1 MFYNPEIGHNLPHD
15 PFKAIVSP
23 RPIGWISSFDKEK
36 NVNLAPYSF
45 FNAVADNPPMVMFSI
60 TGQKT
65 NNIPLKDTLKN
76 IVETK
81 CFVVNVVSKDLLHQ
95 MNQTSGHYPKD
106 IDEFVSAKLEK
117 SNCVNIDVPRV
128 KKSPA
133 SLECILHKVLKLPGF
148 SNNMVIGKV
157 VGIHI
162 NDQNLKNGL
171 FDVLTY
177 DPIARMGYKDY
188 ISVSKKFELDRPK

>member
-1 MFYNPEIGHNLPHD
+1 MFYNPEIGHNLPHN

-23 RPIGWISSFDKEK
+23 RPIGWISSIDKEN

-65 NNIPLKDTLKN
+65 NNNPLKDTLRN
-76 IVETK
+76 IIETK
-81 CFVVNVVSKDLLHQ
+81 CFVVNIVSKDLLHQ
-95 MNQTSGHYPKD
+95 MNQTSGYYPKD
-106 IDEFVSAKLEK
+106 IDEFKAAKLEK
-117 SNCVNIDVPRV
+117 SSCVNIDVPRV

-133 SLECILHKVLKLPGF
+133 SLECILHKVLKLPGLN
-148 SNNMVIGKV
+148 NNMVIGKV
-157 VGIHI
+157 VGVHI
-162 NDQNLKNGL
+162 NNQNLKNGL

-188 ISVSKKFELDRPK
+188 TSINKKFELERPK

>member
-65 NNIPLKDTLKN
+65 NNIPLKDTLRN
-76 IVETK
+76 IIETK
-81 CFVVNVVSKDLLHQ
+81 CFVVNIVSKDLLHQ
-95 MNQTSGHYPKD
+95 MNQTSGHYPKE
-106 IDEFVSAKLEK
+106 IDEFISAKLEK